1 MRSKSNSKSIEARVE
16 QLESTMTPAEATL
29 IVRLENGEEIEVP
42 AHVYLDDGGKK
53 MKFVKM
59 AHCTLANL
67 DTVYQIIDVG
77 IKEAWEYE

>member
-1 MRSKSNSKSIEARVE
+1 MRSRNIEERLS
-16 QLESTMTPAEATL
+16 QLESIMTAPGATC

>member
-1 MRSKSNSKSIEARVE
+1 MRSRNIEERLS
-16 QLESTMTPAEATL
+16 QLESIMTPPEATC

>member
-1 MRSKSNSKSIEARVE
+1 MRSRNIEERLS
-16 QLESTMTPAEATL
+16 QLESIMTPPEATC
-29 IVRLENGEEIEVP
+29 IVRLENDEEIEVP